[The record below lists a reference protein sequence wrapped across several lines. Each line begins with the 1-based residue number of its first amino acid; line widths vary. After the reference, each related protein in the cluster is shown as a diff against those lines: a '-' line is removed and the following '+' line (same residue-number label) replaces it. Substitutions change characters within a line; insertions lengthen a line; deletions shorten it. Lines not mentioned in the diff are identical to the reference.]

1 MNQFTKHKQL
11 WISWLSGLSLL
22 VAPAIWK
29 PALGAERI
37 YVNYSAFERSIPVEA
52 LEIYAKEGRITNEF
66 RTYTR
71 YLNQPQLDQLR
82 AGLQAKVD
90 LDPVTISQFLYSPIG
105 EQLLRRVGQVVQTP
119 SRQPGFYAIRSA
131 LILAAAD
138 PQGLTALNVLKRFP
152 AQGVRVDIAQG
163 LGIINA
169 VQRLVGQ
176 TRAAVTSLRNQS
188 SPDQISAAL
197 KAFSQGRDLRFRG
210 PFAWKKVTLNLTD
223 QSRVQLGLSDAP
235 RQFPA
240 DIYLPEL
247 SQPRPLPIV
256 VISHG
261 LGSDR
266 QTFDYLAEHL
276 ASYGFVVAVPEHLGS
291 SSQQLIALLNGQ
303 ANDVSEPSEFVDR
316 PLDIKFLL
324 DELDRLS
331 QTDPAFQGRLNLN
344 QVGVFGQSYGGYTA
358 LALAGATLNFDQL
371 ERKCGPN
378 LDRSLNVSLVLQ
390 CRALV
395 LPQRDYNLS
404 DPRVKA
410 VVAVNP
416 VGSAVF
422 GQEGL
427 SQIKVPVMI
436 IGGSAD
442 TIAPALPEQIEPFT
456 WLTTPQKYLTLIEGG
471 THLSV
476 TGESASSGTVPVP
489 SALVGPSP
497 GLARSYLDA
506 LSAAFF
512 QTHVANQPA
521 YARYLNPDYTTL
533 LSQQSL
539 LRLSLNQTL
548 TPGSLQQVLG
558 GSATPAI
565 VPSPALDSPPQPQ
578 SPLDSP

>member
-1 MNQFTKHKQL
+1 MNTINKHKQL

-22 VAPAIWK
+22 LVPATWK
-29 PALGAERI
+29 PALAAERI

-52 LEIYAKEGRITNEF
+52 LEIYAKNGRITNEF

-71 YLNQPQLDQLR
+71 YLNQQQLDQLR
-82 AGLQAKVD
+82 VGLQAKVD

-138 PQGLTALNVLKRFP
+138 SQGLTPLNVLKKFP

-163 LGIINA
+163 LGIISE
-169 VQRLVGQ
+169 VQKLVAQ
-176 TRAAVTSLRNQS
+176 TSAAVASLRNQP

-197 KAFSQGRDLRFRG
+197 KTFSQGRDLRFRG
-210 PFAWKKVTLNLTD
+210 PFTWKKVTLDLTD
-223 QSRVQLGLSDAP
+223 RNRTQLGLSAVP

-247 SQPRPLPIV
+247 TQPRPLPIV

-291 SSQQLIALLNGQ
+291 SSQQLLALLNGQ
-303 ANDVSEPSEFVDR
+303 AKDVSEPSEFVDR

-324 DELDRLS
+324 DELERLS
-331 QTDPAFQGRLNLN
+331 QTDPAFQGRLNLD

-371 ERKCGPN
+371 EQQCGPN

-395 LPQRDYNLS
+395 LPQRDYNLF

-410 VVAVNP
+410 VMAANP
-416 VGSAVF
+416 IDSAVF

-456 WLTTPQKYLTLIEGG
+456 WLTTSQKYLTLIEGG
-471 THLSV
+471 THLSL

-506 LSAAFF
+506 LSVAFF
-512 QTHVANQPA
+512 QTHVADQPA
-521 YARYLNPDYTTL
+521 YARYLTPDYTTL

-548 TPGSLQQVLG
+548 TASSLQQALG
-558 GSATPAI
+558 GRATPA
-565 VPSPALDSPPQPQ
+565 VTPPPALESPPQPQ
-578 SPLDSP
+578 SILFSP